1 MDKEKVLNL
10 AKLARISISEEEA
23 ENLSSEFDEIL
34 KYVDEI
40 NKAEIGAHEDSY
52 SDTPLKNVFREDTPT
67 NTSGENT
74 EAILQNSPQ
83 REGNYIKVKNIL

>member
-1 MDKEKVLNL
+1 MDKEKVLDL

-23 ENLSSEFDEIL
+23 ENLSSEFDDIL
-34 KYVDEI
+34 RYVDEI
-40 NKAEIGAHEDSY
+40 NKAEIDAHEGGY
-52 SDTPLKNVFREDTPT
+52 SDNPLKNVFREDNPT

-74 EAILQNSPQ
+74 EVILQNSPQ

>member
-1 MDKEKVLNL
+1 MDKEKVLDL

-23 ENLSSEFDEIL
+23 ENLSCEFDDIL

-40 NKAEIGAHEDSY
+40 NKAEIGAHEDNS
-52 SDTPLKNVFREDTPT
+52 SDNPLKNVFREDNPT